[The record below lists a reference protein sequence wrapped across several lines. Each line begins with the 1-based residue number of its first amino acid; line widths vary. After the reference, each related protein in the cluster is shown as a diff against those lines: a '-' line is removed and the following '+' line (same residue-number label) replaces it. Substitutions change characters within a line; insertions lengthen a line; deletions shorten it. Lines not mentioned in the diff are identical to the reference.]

1 MAWLCLNPL
10 PCAEQTLLQIFWQR
24 GSHKSHVPF
33 ITSLP
38 RSRLFRESVVA
49 GSHLGPPKCYN
60 KAIPTPNFPSHDR
73 LSLSHYISPRRNE
86 GNLSSTI
93 SQGTELCYGS
103 FKALAK
109 KAHVKIIAYP
119 GRTAPVKILQFCA
132 SYFAVG
138 SGTRIASGVLRLQ
151 SEHPLPC

>member
-10 PCAEQTLLQIFWQR
+10 PCAEQTLLQIIWQR

-49 GSHLGPPKCYN
+49 GSHLGLPKCYN

-86 GNLSSTI
+86 GNLGSTC
-93 SQGTELCYGS
+93 SQGTEPMVGYNPWLKTCQNNSLSWYNS
-103 FKALAK
+103 ARQNPSS
-109 KAHVKIIAYP
+109 YP
-119 GRTAPVKILQFCA
+119 MQN
-132 SYFAVG
+132 FAVD
-138 SGTRIASGVLRLQ
+138 SGTRIESGVRPQ
-151 SEHPLPC
+151 VTKRTSPC